1 MERKNRLLFSRN
13 VVGLKSKFLF
23 ASRCSSV
30 NAQPKNPQPLG
41 PNQAFL
47 LTRVPS
53 SRVSNNVFSGR
64 MERPFET

>member
-1 MERKNRLLFSRN
+1 MERQNNLLFSRN
-13 VVGLKSKFLF
+13 MVELKSKFLF

-41 PNQAFL
+41 SNQAFL

-53 SRVSNNVFSGR
+53 SRVSSNVFSGR
-64 MERPFET
+64 MERPF